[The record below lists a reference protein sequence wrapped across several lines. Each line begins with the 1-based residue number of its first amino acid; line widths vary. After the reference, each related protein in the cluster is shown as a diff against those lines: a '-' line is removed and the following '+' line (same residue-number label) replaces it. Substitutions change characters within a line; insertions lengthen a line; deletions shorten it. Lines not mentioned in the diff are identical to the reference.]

1 MSDDRSVPPLL
12 REAAALVYVTD
23 LEVPQ
28 LTPEDAHHLSA
39 VLRLRPGEVVVV
51 SDGAGSYGGCR
62 VTATGGDAG
71 LGHASPPGSQAA
83 GGGAARPGRRRGR
96 PLGIGLQRDSDVIT
110 TARSEPQLTVG
121 FSLAKGDRTDWA
133 VAKLTELGVDR
144 IVPLV
149 CERTAVRC
157 SPQAAARQH
166 ERLRRIARE
175 ASMQSRRVWLPE
187 ILEVLTFAEAVARLG
202 GGIALAEPGGC
213 SPSLSRPIVLVG
225 PEGGFSPAEL
235 TMGRPHVG
243 LGETILRVE
252 TAAVAA
258 GTILT
263 GLRAGLIVEAP
274 PDGHA

>member
-1 MSDDRSVPPLL
+1 MNDGRSVAPLL
-12 REAAALVYVTD
+12 REAAALVYVAD
-23 LEVPQ
+23 LEAPQ
-28 LTPEDAHHLSA
+28 LTDDDAHHLSA

-62 VTATGGDAG
+62 VAAAGGDAELRPAG
-71 LGHASPPGSQAA
+71 PSGSHATA
-83 GGGAARPGRRRGR
+83 GGAAARSERRRGR
-96 PLGIGLQRDSDVIT
+96 PFAIGLERDADVIT

-149 CERTAVRC
+149 CERTAVR
-157 SPQAAARQH
+157 SNPQAAARQH

-175 ASMQSRRVWLPE
+175 ASMQSRRIWLPE
-187 ILEVLTFAEAVARLG
+187 ILEVLPLAEAVARLG
-202 GGIALAEPGGC
+202 GGVALAEPGGGA
-213 SPSLSRPIVLVG
+213 PSLDWPTVLVG
-225 PEGGFSPAEL
+225 PEGGFSPSEL
-235 TMGRPHVG
+235 AMGPPHVR
-243 LGETILRVE
+243 LGETILRIE

-263 GLRAGLIVEAP
+263 GLRAGLLAEGAS
-274 PDGHA
+274 